1 MYLYKHKKK
10 LILFCLLTFFSGIF
24 ISTEVFSREIFVRT
38 KEDIKKHQYY
48 VGPGDRLLVK
58 IFQTSQFDSKV
69 VILPDGT
76 INLPRIGSVYVEG
89 LSIDEVKEKL
99 TSKYKVVLKK
109 PILYVDLINTRA
121 IKVNITGQ
129 VQRPGIYSLG
139 INNNNSLSNT
149 DGGESI
155 RIQSKGWPTLIDA
168 LQAAG
173 GLKSDGN
180 LKDILLIRSDENS
193 KSKFIYK
200 LDYWNPLRTG
210 FNLINPLIYDGDS
223 IRVSKV
229 KTIDLSESKLISD
242 SNFSPASISV
252 NIIGEVTSPGLK
264 QIKANSPLI
273 NGILSAGGFTN
284 RSSKQNI
291 KLIRLNNNGSI
302 SITKHN
308 FNNSNNFDNLDNPNL
323 KDGDT
328 VQVGKNFYTK
338 GTDTLNTLAKPI
350 NPIINSIG
358 LLKIISD

>member
-1 MYLYKHKKK
+1 MHFYKHKKK
-10 LILFCLLTFFSGIF
+10 LFLFCFLTCLSSIF
-24 ISTEVFSREIFVRT
+24 IPTEIFSREIFVKT
-38 KEDIKKHQYY
+38 KDDIKRHQYY
-48 VGPGDRLLVK
+48 VGPGDRLIVK
-58 IFQTSQFDSKV
+58 FFQTSQFDSNV
-69 VILPDGT
+69 LILPDGT
-76 INLPRIGSVYVEG
+76 INLPRVGNVYIEG
-89 LSIDEVKEKL
+89 LSINEVKKKL
-99 TSKYKVVLKK
+99 TNKFKTVLKK
-109 PILYVDLINTRA
+109 PTIYIDLINTRA

-139 INNNNSLSNT
+139 VNNNNSLSNT

-155 RIQSKGWPTLIDA
+155 SIQSKGWPTLIDA

-180 LKDILLIRSDENS
+180 LKDVHLIRRGENS
-193 KSKFIYK
+193 KSKLIYK
-200 LDYWNPLRTG
+200 LDYWSPLRTG
-210 FNLINPLIYDGDS
+210 YNLINPLIYDGDS

-229 KTIDLSESKLISD
+229 ITTDLSESKLISD

-302 SITKHN
+302 STTEHNFKNPNN
-308 FNNSNNFDNLDNPNL
+308 FNNFEYPNL

-328 VQVGKNFYTK
+328 VYVGKNFYTK
-338 GTDTLNTLAKPI
+338 GTDTLNTLVKPI
-350 NPIINSIG
+350 NPIVNSIG